1 VTAEDRAARLG
12 QKPAVIGVS
21 ASLIEKA
28 QALESLLIQQGVV
41 AIVKANLTAEQITL
55 LRETGVVII
64 TTTVEGT
71 DTEITAETI
80 EEAAEKVVELVRL

>member
-21 ASLIEKA
+21 AKILEKA

-41 AIVKANLTAEQITL
+41 AIAKSDLTADQINL
-55 LRETGVVII
+55 LRETGIVVI
-64 TTTVEGT
+64 TTV
-71 DTEITAETI
+71 TEASDADVTAETV
-80 EEAAEKVVELVRL
+80 EEVVDQVVELVRL